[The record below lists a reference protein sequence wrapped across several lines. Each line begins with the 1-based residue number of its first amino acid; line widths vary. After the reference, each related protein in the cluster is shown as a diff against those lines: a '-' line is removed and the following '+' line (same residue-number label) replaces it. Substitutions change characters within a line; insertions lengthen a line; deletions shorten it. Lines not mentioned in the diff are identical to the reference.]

1 MERILHRGSS
11 VILHDDVHNRDIDI
25 TRLVRYLSGFGL
37 LSYDN
42 VPDGLYTAWKILVQG
57 TNEYANHIVDI
68 VEQASAYLTDNN
80 LDSEGDCPHE
90 RFRFPNAGDNWRATC
105 LACGYELPEGDD
117 GTMTPYPGLHRVSE
131 DSR

>member
-11 VILHDDVHNRDIDI
+11 VILHDDDRNRDIDI
-25 TRLVRYLSGFGL
+25 TRLVRYLGGFGL

-68 VEQASAYLTDNN
+68 VEEACVCLTDNN
-80 LDSEGDCPHE
+80 LDGGFNCPHD
-90 RFRFPNAGDNWRATC
+90 RFRFPNAGDKWRATC
-105 LACGYELPEGDD
+105 LACGYELPETHG
-117 GTMTPYPGLHRVSE
+117 PAPRLRRESE
-131 DSR
+131 GA